1 MSHPLIVRHALGCI
15 VTFVVIAALVAAP
28 AAAQNLT
35 GKRTLFLT
43 QKAGTQIMER
53 TWAVLLLF
61 SVTAWGQDPITVIR
75 GGTVIDSTGQA
86 PIEDAVIVIE
96 GERIRE
102 IGTADR
108 VTVPE
113 GAEVIDATGKWII
126 PGLIDAHV
134 HFFQSGGIYTR
145 PDVIDLRKWR
155 SYDDEREW
163 IRERLP
169 NTFARYLSCG
179 ITGVVD
185 VGGPMWNFDVRELA
199 NQTARAPRVAVAG
212 PLASTYVPDALQVED
227 PPIVRV
233 FTPQEARELIREQLG
248 EDPDLTKVW
257 FIHRPGDDL
266 SEQVEIVEAAIE
278 ESHAGGVR
286 AAVHATQLEV
296 AKAAIRAGADV
307 LVHSVSDLP
316 VDDEFIE
323 LLKENDVLYTSTL
336 IVGEGYREVLNQE
349 VDLLDVESELGDPE
363 VIATWSVLEGIP
375 HEEIPGGLRRRQA
388 PEGRPV
394 AFDNLKRLQEAG
406 VRVVGA
412 TDAGNIGTLH
422 GPSLFR
428 EFDLMREAGLAP
440 MEILISATRNA
451 AAVMGRQDDVGTL
464 EAGKYADLVILD
476 ADPLEDILNTTKI
489 YLVMKGGRV
498 FD

>member
-1 MSHPLIVRHALGCI
+1 MSRPLHVHYVPGSMIAVAVIV
-15 VTFVVIAALVAAP
+15 
-28 AAAQNLT
+28 
-35 GKRTLFLT
+35 LFL
-43 QKAGTQIMER
+43 
-53 TWAVLLLF
+53 F
-61 SVTAWGQDPITVIR
+61 SATARAQDPITVIR
-75 GGTVIDSTGQA
+75 GGTVIDSTGQT

-96 GERIRE
+96 GGRIRE
-102 IGTADR
+102 IGPGDR
-108 VTVPE
+108 VTVPDD
-113 GAEVIDATGKWII
+113 AELIDAEGKWII

-145 PDVIDLRKWR
+145 PDVIDLREWR
-155 SYDDEREW
+155 SYEEEREW
-163 IRERLP
+163 IWNRLP
-169 NTFARYLSCG
+169 DTFARYLSCG

-185 VGGPMWNFDVRELA
+185 VGGPMSNFDIRELA
-199 NQTARAPRVAVAG
+199 EQTERAPRVAVAG
-212 PLASTYVPDALQVED
+212 PLASTYVPPELQVDD
-227 PPIVRV
+227 PPIIRV
-233 FTPQEARELIREQLG
+233 FTPQDARELIRGQLG

-257 FIHRPGDDL
+257 FIHRPADDL
-266 SEQVEIVEAAIE
+266 SEQVEIVAAAID

-286 AAVHATQLEV
+286 ASVHATQLEV
-296 AKAAIRAGADV
+296 AKAAVRAGADV

-336 IVGEGYREVLNQE
+336 VVSEGYREILNQE
-349 VDLLDVESELGDPE
+349 VDLLDVERELGDPE
-363 VIATWSVLEGIP
+363 VIATWSDLDRIP
-375 HEEIPGGLRRRQA
+375 HDEIPGGLRRRQA

-394 AFDNLKRLQEAG
+394 AFDNLKRLQAAG

-451 AAVMGRQDDVGTL
+451 AAVMGKQDDVGTL

-476 ADPLEDILNTTKI
+476 ADPLEDILNTTRI
-489 YLVMKGGRV
+489 HLVMKGGRV

>member
-1 MSHPLIVRHALGCI
+1 MSHPLIVRHAVGCI
-15 VTFVVIAALVAAP
+15 IAFVMIVALVVAP
-28 AAAQNLT
+28 APAQNLT
-35 GKRTLFLT
+35 GKPTSFLT
-43 QKAGTQIMER
+43 QNAGKGT
-53 TWAVLLLF
+53 
-61 SVTAWGQDPITVIR
+61 ITVIR
-75 GGTVIDSTGQA
+75 GGTVIDSTGQT
-86 PIEDAVIVIE
+86 PIEDAVIVVE

-108 VTVPE
+108 VSVPE
-113 GAEVIDATGKWII
+113 DAEVIDAAGKWIV

-134 HFFQSGGIYTR
+134 HFFQSGGIYSR

-169 NTFARYLSCG
+169 DTFARYLSCG

-199 NQTARAPRVAVAG
+199 NQTAWAPRVAVAG

-233 FTPQEARELIREQLG
+233 FTPQEARELIRGQLG
-248 EDPDLTKVW
+248 AEPDLTKVW

-296 AKAAIRAGADV
+296 AKAAVRAGADV
-307 LVHSVSDLP
+307 LVHSVSDLG

-349 VDLLDVESELGDPE
+349 VELLDVERELGDPE

-375 HEEIPGGLRRRQA
+375 HDEIPGGSGGPPRRVRQPQA
-388 PEGRPV
+388 TAGGGRSGGRGDRCGEHRDSAWPLAV
-394 AFDNLKRLQEAG
+394 QGIRL
-406 VRVVGA
+406 
-412 TDAGNIGTLH
+412 DAGSRARTDGDPHIGDPECRRGH
-422 GPSLFR
+422 G
-428 EFDLMREAGLAP
+428 
-440 MEILISATRNA
+440 
-451 AAVMGRQDDVGTL
+451 
-464 EAGKYADLVILD
+464 
-476 ADPLEDILNTTKI
+476 
-489 YLVMKGGRV
+489 
-498 FD
+498 